1 MRSDELKQWVDPVTV
16 DMLRVAIGHSGIAPV
31 RPTPPDGFVFTG
43 VMHSTAPHG
52 LGICHKIAGC
62 AHEGFDKPHVRNDAC
77 WNGTPAPA
85 PQKEYEVDS
94 TGNWYH
100 GTAPQK
106 EKP

>member
-1 MRSDELKQWVDPVTV
+1 MKQEKFVGTPTYDPLRVGVSMAVKLGSIAVHAEELISPHAHQYDVAALRSLLEDAEVKQWLEAMGKMAFLPVK
-16 DMLRVAIGHSGIAPV
+16 RVA
-31 RPTPPDGFVFTG
+31 
-43 VMHSTAPHG
+43 
-52 LGICHKIAGC
+52 
-62 AHEGFDKPHVRNDAC
+62 E
-77 WNGTPAPA
+77 PAPA